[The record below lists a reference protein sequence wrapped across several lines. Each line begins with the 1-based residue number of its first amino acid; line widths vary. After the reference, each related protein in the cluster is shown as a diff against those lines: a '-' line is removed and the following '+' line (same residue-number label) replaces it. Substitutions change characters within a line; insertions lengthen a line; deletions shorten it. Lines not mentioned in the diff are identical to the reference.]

1 MPSLALYRPA
11 FHILTLATCLA
22 LPGCIV
28 IPVSE
33 GVAEKVPLAIPL
45 PRLETGGDPGPA
57 PATAHCPASPDTA
70 ASQARI
76 LALTNDLRAK
86 NSLPALRAAPALAQV
101 AQAHA
106 CDNAARGSYAH
117 EGSDGS
123 TLADRLKRGG
133 YPIRRAAENTGLGF
147 AGSPDKM
154 FAFWQGSPKHRANLL
169 DPGVTHLGLGLAEGA
184 KPTWVLV
191 LAKPR

>member
-1 MPSLALYRPA
+1 MPNLALYRPA
-11 FHILTLATCLA
+11 IRILTLATCLA

-28 IPVSE
+28 IPVPE
-33 GVAEKVPLAIPL
+33 RVADKVPLAIPL
-45 PRLETGGDPGPA
+45 PKLETGGNPGPA
-57 PATAHCPASPDTA
+57 PATSHCPASPDA
-70 ASQARI
+70 AAFQAQI
-76 LALTNDLRAK
+76 LGYTNALRAQ
-86 NSLPALRAAPALAQV
+86 NGLPALRAAPALARV

-123 TLADRLKRGG
+123 TLANRLKRGG

-154 FAFWQGSPKHRANLL
+154 FAFWQGSPLHRANLL
-169 DPGVTHLGLGLAEGA
+169 DPDVTELGLGLAEGA
-184 KPTWVLV
+184 KPAWVLV
-191 LAKPR
+191 LAKRR